1 MKKVL
6 TIFLFLLYTVSSIG
20 ATVTSHACAGK
31 VKTCKCGKPAKKD
44 LCCTT
49 KTTYLKSQDNHQF
62 QVRNNTITKKIN
74 LSIEKTTYI
83 NNSITE
89 LVLNRKTL
97 VLKKSIID
105 TGQPIYEF
113 ICVYLI

>member
-6 TIFLFLLYTVSSIG
+6 TIFLYVLYTVSSIG
-20 ATVTSHACAGK
+20 ATVPSHACAGK

-62 QVRNNTITKKIN
+62 QVSNNTITKKIN